1 MDAIIID
8 ALKQKVVDM
17 SAEQK
22 RILIIDDDEDI
33 LETLQSLLKKKGFD
47 AVTANSGS
55 AAIKKA
61 ASEPINLAL
70 IDIVL
75 PDIEGTQL
83 LRKLKPTVP
92 KMRKIILTGHA
103 TLDNA
108 VNAVNLGADAYL
120 MKPVNPKELLRIIE
134 EQLVLQ
140 REETVMTQEK
150 ISSFVETRVKQLE
163 EENKK

>member
-163 EENKK
+163 VENKK

>member
-1 MDAIIID
+1 MR
-8 ALKQKVVDM
+8 QKVVEM
-17 SAEQK
+17 SSEQK

-33 LETLQSLLKKKGFD
+33 LETLQSLLKKKGFE

-55 AAIKKA
+55 AAIKKS

-70 IDIVL
+70 IDVVL
-75 PDIEGTQL
+75 PDMEGTQL

-120 MKPVNPKELLRIIE
+120 MKPVNPKDLIRIIE
-134 EQLVLQ
+134 EQLALQ
-140 REETVMTQEK
+140 RDETVMTQEK

-163 EENKK
+163 AENK